1 MEGIKYSVTAVILN
15 DKNEVLAVSRK
26 DDHNDFSLPG
36 GWVDDK
42 DTSLEMAI
50 CREIKEETG
59 LVVKPTNLLQLL
71 SMHRGASMSYSY
83 YVKEYEGEIETDEPH
98 IVKWTDFEEIKDGS
112 FGYWNTLVEMS
123 VDNFGIIKNRE

>member
-36 GWVDDK
+36 GWVDTK
-42 DTSLEMAI
+42 DDSLEMAI

-59 LVVKPTNLLQLL
+59 LIVKPTNLLQVL
-71 SMHRGASMSYSY
+71 SMNRGGNMSYSY
-83 YVKEYEGEIETDEPH
+83 YVKDYEGEIETDEPH
-98 IVKWTDFEEIKDGS
+98 IVKWTDFEEIKNGS

-123 VDNFGIIKNRE
+123 INNFGFIK

>member
-36 GWVDDK
+36 GWVDTK
-42 DTSLEMAI
+42 DDSLEMAI

-59 LVVKPTNLLQLL
+59 LIVKPTNLLQVL
-71 SMHRGASMSYSY
+71 SMNRGGNMSYSY
-83 YVKEYEGEIETDEPH
+83 YVKDYEGEIETDEPH
-98 IVKWTDFEEIKDGS
+98 IVKWTDFDEIKDGS

>member
-15 DKNEVLAVSRK
+15 DKGQVLAVSRK

-36 GWVDDK
+36 GWVDTK
-42 DTSLEMAI
+42 DDSLEMAI

-59 LVVKPTNLLQLL
+59 LIVKPTNLLQVL
-71 SMHRGASMSYSY
+71 SMNRGGNMSYSY
-83 YVKEYEGEIETDEPH
+83 YVKDYEGEIETDEPH
-98 IVKWTDFEEIKDGS
+98 IVKWTDFEEIKNGS

-123 VDNFGIIKNRE
+123 VNNFGFIK

>member
-36 GWVDDK
+36 GWVDTK
-42 DTSLEMAI
+42 DDSLEMAI

-59 LVVKPTNLLQLL
+59 LIVKPTNLLQVL
-71 SMHRGASMSYSY
+71 SMNRGGNMSYSY
-83 YVKEYEGEIETDEPH
+83 YVKDYEGEIETDEPH
-98 IVKWTDFEEIKDGS
+98 IVKWTDFDEIKNGS

-123 VDNFGIIKNRE
+123 VNNFGFIK

>member
-36 GWVDDK
+36 GWVDTK
-42 DTSLEMAI
+42 DDSLEMAI

-59 LVVKPTNLLQLL
+59 LIVKPTNLLQVL
-71 SMHRGASMSYSY
+71 SMNRGGNMSYSY
-83 YVKEYEGEIETDEPH
+83 YVKDYEGKIETDEPH
-98 IVKWTDFEEIKDGS
+98 IVKWTDFEEIKNGS

-123 VDNFGIIKNRE
+123 VNNFGFIK

>member
-36 GWVDDK
+36 GWVDTK
-42 DTSLEMAI
+42 DDSLEMAI

-59 LVVKPTNLLQLL
+59 LNVKPTNLLQVL
-71 SMHRGASMSYSY
+71 SMNRGGNMSYSY
-83 YVKEYEGEIETDEPH
+83 YVKDYEGEIETDEPH
-98 IVKWTDFEEIKDGS
+98 IVKWTDFDEIKDGS

-123 VDNFGIIKNRE
+123 VDNFGIRKNRE

>member
-36 GWVDDK
+36 GWVDTK
-42 DTSLEMAI
+42 DDSLEMAI

-59 LVVKPTNLLQLL
+59 LIVKPTNLLQVL
-71 SMHRGASMSYSY
+71 SMNRGGNMSYSY
-83 YVKEYEGEIETDEPH
+83 YVKDYEGEIETDEPH
-98 IVKWTDFEEIKDGS
+98 IVKWTDFEEIKNGS

-123 VDNFGIIKNRE
+123 VNNFGFIK

>member
-36 GWVDDK
+36 GWVDTK
-42 DTSLEMAI
+42 DDSLEMAI

-59 LVVKPTNLLQLL
+59 LNVKPTNLLQVL
-71 SMHRGASMSYSY
+71 SMNRGGNMSYSY
-83 YVKEYEGEIETDEPH
+83 YVKDYEGEIETDEPH
-98 IVKWTDFEEIKDGS
+98 IVKWTDFEEIKNGS

-123 VDNFGIIKNRE
+123 VNNFGFIK